1 MSSGSLI
8 NVCPTVQIVIGAT
21 KLDIYTAYDTMIHGT
36 EDIEPDT
43 ASTNISTTYTDST
56 DVQKDIIDS
65 IQKVTMWL
73 AAQKDTVDIQ
83 TSDSVQKVPMP
94 AEKETVD
101 IQTQTSVELES
112 YESMMEPAKKKRCA
126 PKKRICPVLGCKNNE
141 PLILSAHLRCV
152 HRLSR
157 SERMYWLKKQ

>member
-73 AAQKDTVDIQ
+73 AAQKDTSD
-83 TSDSVQKVPMP
+83 TSDSVQKVPMLLQKDT
-94 AEKETVD
+94 AD
-101 IQTQTSVELES
+101 IQTSVELES

-126 PKKRICPVLGCKNNE
+126 PKKRICPVIGCKNNE

-157 SERMYWLKKQ
+157 SERMSLLKKQ